1 MKAKNIVV
9 GLHIKVKDSSPM
21 AQAKGKFGTVI
32 GGQIISGGVTYVKV
46 MVDGVDTLDDC
57 HTLDIGSLKYSN
69 EVAVVGDRIV
79 ARNGCDGFYQKGAGG
94 VVVRL
99 DSAGD
104 ALVKFDSGV
113 YESCSDNTWFVGKS
127 REYAIIREIK
137 K

>member
-9 GLHIKVKDSSPM
+9 GLRVKVKDSSPM
-21 AQAKGKFGTVI
+21 CQAKGKFGTVI
-32 GGQIISGGVTYVKV
+32 GEPYTVCNEAYVQV
-46 MVDGVDTLDDC
+46 VIDGVDTMGDC
-57 HTLDIGSLKYSN
+57 HVLNIKSLKYSN

-79 ARNGCDGFYQKGAGG
+79 VRDGCDTFYQKGAGG

-99 DSAGD
+99 DSVGD
-104 ALVKFDSGV
+104 AFVKFDSGV
-113 YESCSDNTWFVGKS
+113 YQSSSDNTWCVGKW